1 MLNTRLNVIELI
13 RPLAD
18 QGLSVAQVY
27 KSLKTQYPA
36 IRSSVVYRAAKK
48 LNVKLDSWKPEEV
61 QVKRIRKM
69 VANGLPAEYIA
80 KVMGVEVYQIYN
92 LSHRKID
99 ETSPYVKNKKINRET
114 YTDDELAEMYLKVS
128 RTMLKRFANYSEDVP
143 SAVGDAIIELQNKPK
158 SARPYE
164 ECFGIAQRRLIDQLR
179 ARKGRTG
186 SRRQEIKISGFAENF
201 DPETLPDG
209 TLEIQDE
216 IDWLRLR
223 IAEMPEPDR
232 KVIQAYLDSNL
243 NYAATARVLG
253 VSEPTAAKYVQAALK
268 RLKDGI
274 E

>member
-1 MLNTRLNVIELI
+1 MLNTRLNVIDLI
-13 RPLAD
+13 RPLAE
-18 QGLSVAQVY
+18 QGLSVAEVY

-48 LNVKLDSWKPEEV
+48 LNVKLSSWKPEDL
-61 QVKRIRKM
+61 QIKRIRKM

-92 LSHRKID
+92 LSHRKLD
-99 ETSPYVKNKKINRET
+99 EYSPYVKNKKINRET

-186 SRRQEIKISGFAENF
+186 SRRQEIKIGGFAEDFEPAANL
-201 DPETLPDG
+201 DCILET
-209 TLEIQDE
+209 EDE
-216 IDWLRLR
+216 ISWLRSR
-223 IAEMPEPDR
+223 IAGLAEPDR
-232 KVIQAYLDSNL
+232 RVIQTYLDTNL
-243 NYAATARVLG
+243 NYAATARILG
-253 VSEPTAAKYVQAALK
+253 VSEPTAAKYVQAAIQ
-268 RLKDGI
+268 RLKD
-274 E
+274 EMA